1 MLLTWGLLESRN
13 QARIQDTRNQGAQP
27 AYNSQK
33 RTIVLFWAKNPG
45 ATADIAS
52 SPATPGLKPIL
63 TISRFCPMH
72 WAKV

>member
-1 MLLTWGLLESRN
+1 MLLTWGLLQSRN
-13 QARIQDTRNQGAQP
+13 QARYQARNEGVQP

-52 SPATPGLKPIL
+52 SPATTGLKPIL